1 MKKKSTKEDLVNR
14 RRTQI
19 IKAAIKEFSS
29 RGFHETEM
37 DKIAITA
44 GVSKGTLYNYF
55 ENKQDLFLSSID
67 WGLNRLIGRVYEAI
81 EGIDDPVEKLQK
93 ALEVY
98 LEFLRQNR
106 NLFVILYQY
115 RSRFREDMRA
125 KFGKRHTAHFYVL
138 EDILADGMRK
148 GVFKKFD
155 AKSGALAFAGG
166 VFHSILHGSI
176 ELKDKKSVTKYAS
189 EFKELILYGII
200 KRK

>member
-115 RSRFREDMRA
+115 RSKFRDDMRA

-155 AKSGALAFAGG
+155 AKSAALAFAGG

-176 ELKDKKSVTKYAS
+176 ELKNKESVRKYAA

-200 KRK
+200 KKS

>member
-1 MKKKSTKEDLVNR
+1 MKKSEKEDLINR

-81 EGIDDPVEKLQK
+81 EGIDDPVVKLQK

-98 LEFLRQNR
+98 LEFFSL
-106 NLFVILYQY
+106 
-115 RSRFREDMRA
+115 
-125 KFGKRHTAHFYVL
+125 
-138 EDILADGMRK
+138 
-148 GVFKKFD
+148 
-155 AKSGALAFAGG
+155 
-166 VFHSILHGSI
+166 
-176 ELKDKKSVTKYAS
+176 
-189 EFKELILYGII
+189 
-200 KRK
+200 